1 MPNPLPPA
9 LKLIL
14 PVLADDQGRARA
26 RTLLFIAGVG
36 PDVVQQNAPD
46 LDAALGASSPGPAG
60 LADLVSKTRT
70 AMSASSP
77 KIARQHVISK
87 VILRHFCEPG
97 LGNAGLQL
105 MGHDLL
111 NGNARPNGPGGVGY
125 VRNFVKI
132 DSQAT
137 EGLWQKTENNLPQA
151 INAAISRSVL
161 ADSGMLSVLRD
172 AIALHFV
179 RNPQALEVHEQ
190 TFADAFQNVADTL
203 TRTPAAAEAFRRR
216 YGLEPAG
223 SQALRLG
230 AEELLAA
237 VTDMFA
243 QGALFRLRVQDLF
256 ETAQDRF
263 QNSGVEILEPA
274 DPGTEF
280 LIGDTPALPVDFAT
294 GNAGVRAGITFGA
307 ANTVML
313 PLTPRL
319 LISLGPHTAMKQ
331 VPPEFVERVN
341 HVQVRSAQRYVHHR
355 LTAGFGADIAAWRAT
370 PAPPFTGPLSA
381 SFK

>member
-36 PDVVQQNAPD
+36 PDVVQQNVPD
-46 LDAALGASSPGPAG
+46 LNAALGASSPGVAG
-60 LADLVSKTRT
+60 LADLVSKART

-77 KIARQHVISK
+77 RIARQHVISK
-87 VILRHFCEPG
+87 AILRRLCEPG
-97 LGNAGLQL
+97 PGNAGLQL
-105 MGHDLL
+105 MRHDLL
-111 NGNARPNGPGGVGY
+111 NGTARPNGPGGVGY

-137 EGLWQKTENNLPQA
+137 EGLWQRTENALPQA
-151 INAAISRSVL
+151 IDAAISHAVL
-161 ADSGMLSVLRD
+161 GDPGLLCVLRD
-172 AIALHFV
+172 VIALHYV

-190 TFADAFQNVADTL
+190 TFAEVFHNVADAL
-203 TRTPAAAEAFRRR
+203 TETPAAAEAFRRR
-216 YGLEPAG
+216 YGLEVAG
-223 SQALRLG
+223 PQARRLG

-237 VTDMFA
+237 VKHMFA
-243 QGALFRLRVQDLF
+243 QGALFRVRVQDLF
-256 ETAQDRF
+256 ETVQDRF
-263 QNSGVEILEPA
+263 RDSGVEILEPA

-280 LIGDTPALPVDFAT
+280 LIGDTPALPVEFAT
-294 GNAGVRAGITFGA
+294 GRAGVRAGITLGA

-319 LISLGPHTAMKQ
+319 LVSLGPVTATKQ
-331 VPPEFVERVN
+331 VPPEFVEHVN
-341 HVQVRSAQRYVHHR
+341 HVQVQSAQRYVHHR
-355 LTAGFGADIAAWRAT
+355 LTAGFGAAIEAWRAT
-370 PAPPFTGPLSA
+370 PTPPFTGPLSA
-381 SFK
+381 SLK